1 VIILFVSLTTI
12 SIQEPILREV
22 EADLGNH
29 MIIEH
34 LLFFFLGI
42 LSVMVAEIV
51 TRFLISSNNNG
62 GRNRIQETNNNLR
75 PKLIYYWSRVMR
87 KIFSLNNY
95 KLIWPIIAIALIV
108 IWHIPTV
115 FDFATL
121 HEPVH
126 ILQHVSFMVVGACGL
141 IAIRSLGESF
151 MFFVLFSLIGMM
163 GLGGLEFTLIESKIY
178 SVYSINSHNNA
189 GNYMLISSIMLL
201 LVGLPAY
208 LIHRTLLH
216 LRAKYR

>member
-75 PKLIYYWSRVMR
+75 SKLIYYWSRVMR
-87 KIFSLNNY
+87 KIFLLNNY

-189 GNYMLISSIMLL
+189 GNYMLITSIMLL

-216 LRAKYR
+216 IRAKYR

>member
-12 SIQEPILREV
+12 SIQEPILREM

-42 LSVMVAEIV
+42 LSVMIAEIM
-51 TRFLISSNNNG
+51 TRSLISSNNNG
-62 GRNRIQETNNNLR
+62 GRNRIQETNNKLK
-75 PKLIYYWSRVMR
+75 PKLIYYWSTFLR
-87 KIFSLNNY
+87 KIFLLNNY
-95 KLIWPIIAIALIV
+95 KLIWPIIAIVLIAF
-108 IWHIPTV
+108 WHIPTI

-126 ILQHVSFMVVGACGL
+126 ILQHISFIVIGSCGL

-163 GLGGLEFTLIESKIY
+163 GLGGLEFALIESKIY
-178 SVYSINSHNNA
+178 SMYSISSHNNA
-189 GNYMLISSIMLL
+189 GNYMLITSIMLL

-216 LRAKYR
+216 IRTKYR